1 LKKFLLILFV
11 TLAVYSGCKKDI
23 SNDVTLTA
31 ADMAVVSGQLKG
43 SWVFPVKTLNVVDS
57 TGKNIVPP
65 RNEPASA
72 FEFDGVSKVT
82 IRSDPQTE
90 IKSTYTLSTSNG
102 NIHIAVLNPDNTVTD
117 FKVVMLNA
125 QTLTLT
131 STEPYIY
138 YNGSHLVPTVA
149 VTSTVLQKLNSADVS
164 GNFIRVNVNNDSI
177 FNVKVHVLHA
187 GMAAADTGILVGSK
201 TGATGLYSV
210 GFIGQSGDRLKVDV
224 TGSII
229 KTSINAYFK
238 GLPITGN
245 ISAQNNETI
254 TTTGWIVQFAT
265 TP

>member
-1 LKKFLLILFV
+1 MKKFLLILFV

-31 ADMAVVSGQLKG
+31 ADLAVVSGQLKG

-57 TGKNIVPP
+57 TGKNMIPP

-90 IKSTYTLSTSNG
+90 IQSTYTLSTNNG
-102 NIHIAVLNPDNTVTD
+102 SMHIAVVNPDNTVTD
-117 FKVVMLNA
+117 FKVVMLNT

-138 YNGSHLVPTVA
+138 YNGTQLVPTTA
-149 VTSTVLQKLNSADVS
+149 VTSTVLQKLSAADVS
-164 GNFIRVNVNNDSI
+164 GNFVRVNVKNDSI
-177 FNVKVHVLHA
+177 FNVKVHVLRA
-187 GMAAADTGILVGSK
+187 GAADTGLLVGSK
-201 TGATGLYSV
+201 TGTTGLYSV
-210 GFIGQSGDRLKVDV
+210 GFIAHSGDRLKVDV
-224 TGSII
+224 IGSII
-229 KTSINAYFK
+229 KTSINAYFR

-254 TTTGWIVQFAT
+254 TTTGWTVQFTT